1 MGAIESIHN
10 DKDQPVKVW
19 WELLDN
25 TPQADGFDDQILQPG
40 QTGAKEL
47 TLSLHKICVKDKT
60 KVVCKDLLSPIFN
73 GNRVTYQVSDIL
85 APGSAL
91 VPPTLTHGT
100 GGSLTHT
107 ILLPLVALWSLWF
120 GMKGFNYLRKRLL
133 QKSDGPEE
141 LVESLMDSESQTK
154 GTHKTRFI
162 SACIGA
168 VLIHLTLGTF
178 YSWGNITPYVTS
190 YLKSQGHDVSYGET
204 SFVLAFASFFQGLS
218 MFFGGKLQSKLG
230 LRGTALLG
238 GGVLS
243 LGTALSFFTVRHGL
257 LPFMFT
263 YSVMF
268 GTGIGLAYTAP
279 LVTLMGWLPNNKG
292 LASGIVVG
300 GFGMGS
306 FVFSFVQKAWV
317 NASGLAPDLKVKG
330 LMYYSP
336 DAPVLEN
343 VPSLFLCLALC
354 YFTMQVIGVALL
366 YPAPPSPV
374 MSRSSLM
381 DPSHQFSASQMVR
394 TWSFWI
400 IAGCFFFNQ
409 QVNIF
414 FSSFEQVFGAALLQ
428 GGVSTQFLTV
438 MAACASLCNGA
449 GRLVWGSLNDKYSFK
464 TAITSLCAI
473 QMLLA
478 ATISFCSTEE
488 MYFVWVCSILFN
500 VGGFYALFPASCAI
514 YFGQANVGSNYGIL
528 SMAPGFSALWSAF
541 LAAELT
547 QIFPVVYLTFLVAA
561 LEFGAFLFALQIPT
575 KPETVPDGM
584 EAAKHTVEKEF
595 TKEELEDSGER
606 VPSGCKKIICQ

>member
-1 MGAIESIHN
+1 MGAIESVHN
-10 DKDQPVKVW
+10 DQPQPVEVW
-19 WELLDN
+19 WDLLD
-25 TPQADGFDDQILQPG
+25 GQIMDHQNLQPG
-40 QTGAKEL
+40 ETGDQEL
-47 TLSLHKICVKDKT
+47 TLSLLHKICVKQNT
-60 KVVCKDLLSPIFN
+60 QVVCQDLLSPALA
-73 GNRVTYQVSDIL
+73 GKHVTYQVTDIL
-85 APGSAL
+85 TQTPVQAVSETSGS
-91 VPPTLTHGT
+91 VGSDTGSTTH
-100 GGSLTHT
+100 
-107 ILLPLVALWSLWF
+107 ILLALMAFGLLWLY
-120 GMKGFNYLRKRLL
+120 GLKQLRRKHL
-133 QKSDGPEE
+133 QKSDGPRQLE
-141 LVESLMDSESQTK
+141 ESLIDSEGQTGSK
-154 GTHKTRFI
+154 DKTRFI
-162 SACIGA
+162 CACIGA

-218 MFFGGKLQSKLG
+218 MFFGGKFQSKLG

-243 LGTALSFFTVRHGL
+243 LGTALSFFTVQYGL
-257 LPFMFT
+257 FPFLFT
-263 YSVMF
+263 YSAMF

-279 LVTLMGWLPNNKG
+279 LVTLFGWLPNNKG

-306 FVFSFVQKAWV
+306 FVFSFAQKAWV
-317 NASGLAPDLKVKG
+317 NPSGLAPGLKLNG
-330 LMYYSP
+330 LMYYSA
-336 DAPVLEN
+336 DAPILGN
-343 VPSLFLCLALC
+343 VPSLFLLLAFC

-366 YPAPPSPV
+366 FPAPPSLV
-374 MSRSSLM
+374 SSQSSIM
-381 DPSHQFSASQMVR
+381 DPTRQFSASQMVR
-394 TWSFWI
+394 TCSFWI

-414 FSSFEQVFGAALLQ
+414 FSSFEQVFGASLLQ

-449 GRLVWGSLNDKYSFK
+449 GRIAWGSVCDKYSFK

-478 ATISFCSTEE
+478 ATIAFCRTED

-500 VGGFYALFPASCAI
+500 VGGFYALFPAACAI

-528 SMAPGFSALWSAF
+528 SIAPGVSALWSAF
-541 LAAELT
+541 LASELT

-561 LEFGAFLFALQIPT
+561 LEFGAFMCALYIPS
-575 KPETVPDGM
+575 KPETVKESSRLQEFTVQ
-584 EAAKHTVEKEF
+584 EAANLQNVNPGGVKAQKV
-595 TKEELEDSGER
+595 
-606 VPSGCKKIICQ
+606 